1 MFICYE
7 FGGGGWWDFRG
18 ECKQNGFKGVGN
30 NTIKTVQ
37 CCHDRIYFFL
47 GGGRGGGGL
56 SKTFRIK
63 SLVRVKISDE
73 ERGH

>member
-1 MFICYE
+1 MSLE
-7 FGGGGWWDFRG
+7 EGAGGISGGNAN
-18 ECKQNGFKGVGN
+18 KMASKGWG
-30 NTIKTVQ
+30 IIPLRQ